1 MSGRLRRAGRQGFT
15 LVELLIASAILALL
29 IIGVG
34 LFLTQIIEKSDMMD
48 DMTRALELC
57 RQGIEEAR
65 TMDLNGMSGHLSDT
79 VDGEF
84 FRTLSVSTPYTEYQD
99 AKLVVCE
106 VQWESLRGR
115 DSLSLSTIY

>member
-15 LVELLIASAILALL
+15 LVELLIASAILAVL

-48 DMTRALELC
+48 DMTKALELC

-65 TMDLNGMSGHLSDT
+65 TMDLSSFSGLADT

-99 AKLVVCE
+99 ATLVVCE
-106 VQWESLRGR
+106 VKWVGIGGP